1 MIWSC
6 CVPET
11 EPALLPAWPHT
22 KAVMRR
28 TFLSLSLVGGVL
40 LLPHKALLITIN
52 FIVSI
57 IKMSQRWLVNAADFY
72 TIAFDKSVSF

>member
-22 KAVMRR
+22 EAAMRR
-28 TFLSLSLVGGVL
+28 TFLSVSLIAGVL
-40 LLPHKALLITIN
+40 PLPHKALLITIN

-57 IKMSQRWLVNAADFY
+57 IKMLQRWLVNAADFY
-72 TIAFDKSVSF
+72 TTAFDKSVSF